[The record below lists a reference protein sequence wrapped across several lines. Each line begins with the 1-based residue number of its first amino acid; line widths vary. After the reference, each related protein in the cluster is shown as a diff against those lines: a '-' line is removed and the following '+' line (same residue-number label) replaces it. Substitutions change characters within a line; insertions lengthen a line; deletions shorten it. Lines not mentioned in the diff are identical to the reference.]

1 VRIQEVALA
10 VPDWV
15 RAQLLPGEA
24 VLGKTSAGGADYFA
38 TDRRLLRFKGK
49 SSCDAAPYGDVS
61 ITLQRYGWGW
71 HLVKLFAVVFSLA
84 IIALGVLMLWGPT
97 IGDTD
102 YGGPPIL
109 ALVAFGAAAL
119 FIWTMIN
126 YRFRYYRMNIW
137 RANKGTSDQWLIER
151 PRFAI
156 GNAALDR
163 FAAVVKERSR
173 SFGGAQETMRSRPKP
188 RLLVKQ
194 PGLKPQHILA
204 VGALVVGLMWLIGVA
219 SDADLYRSVPGGYEV
234 REEALL
240 LGLILFPLAGGF
252 IVGFWTNWRGAA
264 HGAFAG
270 ILVVGGAW
278 AYGIYRF
285 FVEQPELG
293 ELTTSGFVLVLLAPP
308 FVGEGLA
315 AAAGFLGER
324 LRG

>member
-49 SSCDAAPYGDVS
+49 SSCDTAPYGDVS

-71 HLVKLFAVVFSLA
+71 CLFKLFAIVFSLA

-119 FIWTMIN
+119 LIWTMIN
-126 YRFRYYRMNIW
+126 YRFRYYQMNIW
-137 RANKGTSDQWLIER
+137 RADKGTSEQWLIER

-163 FAAVVKERSR
+163 LAAVVEERSR
-173 SFGGAQETMRSRPKP
+173 SFGGAQERARSRPKP
-188 RLLVKQ
+188 RLLVRQ
-194 PGLKPQHILA
+194 PGLKPLHILG
-204 VGALVVGLMWLIGVA
+204 VGALMVGLMWLIGVA
-219 SDADLYRSVPGGYEV
+219 SGADLYLSVSGGYEV
-234 REEALL
+234 RGEALL
-240 LGLILFPLAGGF
+240 LGLILFPSAGGF
-252 IVGFWTNWRGAA
+252 IAGFWTNWRGAA

-270 ILVVGGAW
+270 ILVAGGAW
-278 AYGIYRF
+278 AYGFYRLL
-285 FVEQPELG
+285 VEQPEMGEFTTFGYGVVILG
-293 ELTTSGFVLVLLAPP
+293 P
-308 FVGEGLA
+308 FLGEGLA
-315 AAAGFLGER
+315 AAAGLLGEK
-324 LRG
+324 LRR